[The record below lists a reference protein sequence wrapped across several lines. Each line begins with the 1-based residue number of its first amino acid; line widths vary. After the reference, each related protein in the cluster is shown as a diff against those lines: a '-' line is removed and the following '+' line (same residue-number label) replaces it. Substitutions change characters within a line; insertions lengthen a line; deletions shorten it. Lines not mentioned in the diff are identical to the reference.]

1 MRTKE
6 EFRKIVAD
14 QFTNVLEEKELDWVK
29 EWHTNSI
36 PLNAVSNHQYRGV
49 NQFYLSIIA
58 MTKGWKDPRWMTF
71 NQIAKIDKQAMI
83 RKGEHAFDVEYW
95 FVRDRTKKFGDKQA
109 FISFPDARKL
119 IKEGKRQPEDFQP
132 VAKYFKVFNAE
143 QVEGL
148 PSMKTEQENKPEIN
162 QAELVDRLS
171 QEMLVPIN
179 FDGGNNAY
187 YSPKE
192 DAIHLPA
199 IESFKSEYAFNS
211 TALHELAHST
221 GHPDRLNRSIKNI
234 FGSEDYA
241 FEELIAEMTSCFMA
255 LETVPPES
263 LDEDNLSKYTQNH
276 RAYIQSWAQSIKEKP
291 DILFKAIKEAEHAA
305 DYMDMKAGL
314 MTHLDYLSRYRAD
327 QQLVLEGEVAPVLT
341 DNNTLPQP
349 SLGQS
354 GLLAAKV
361 TSRKL
366 HIG

>member
-6 EFRKIVAD
+6 EFRKMVAE
-14 QFTNVLEEKELDWVK
+14 QFTNVLEEKDLDWVK
-29 EWHTNSI
+29 EWHTNSV
-36 PLNAVSNHQYRGV
+36 PLNAVSNHQYRGI
-49 NQFYLSIIA
+49 NQFYLSVIS
-58 MTKGWKDPRWMTF
+58 MTKGWKDPRCMTF
-71 NQIAKIDKQAMI
+71 NQIAKIDKKAMV

-95 FVRDRTKKFGDKQA
+95 FVRDRTKKFGEKDA

-119 IKEGKRQPEDFQP
+119 LKEGKRQPEDFQP

-143 QVEGL
+143 QVQGL
-148 PSMKTEQENKPEIN
+148 PVMKVEQENKVEIN
-162 QAELVDRLS
+162 QTDLVNTLS
-171 QEMLVPIN
+171 QEMNVPIN
-179 FDGGNNAY
+179 FDGGDNAY

-255 LETVPPES
+255 LETVSPES
-263 LDEDNLSKYTQNH
+263 LDESNLSKYTENH
-276 RAYIQSWAQSIKEKP
+276 KAYVQSWAQSIKDKP

-314 MTHLDYLSRYRAD
+314 LSHLEYLHRYQKD
-327 QQLVLEGEVAPVLT
+327 QPLDIEDNLELSM
-341 DNNTLPQP
+341 NNDHLIPNN
-349 SLGQS
+349 
-354 GLLAAKV
+354 GLKTVKSPAH
-361 TSRKL
+361 KL
-366 HIG
+366 QM

>member
-6 EFRKIVAD
+6 EFRKIVAE
-14 QFTNVLEEKELDWVK
+14 QFTNVLNEKDLDWVK
-29 EWHTNSI
+29 EWHTTAVPI
-36 PLNAVSNHQYRGV
+36 NAVSSHQYRGI

-71 NQIAKIDKQAMI
+71 NQIAKIDKKAMV

-95 FVRDRTKKFGDKQA
+95 FVKDRAKRFGEKDA

-148 PSMKTEQENKPEIN
+148 PPMKIEQENKVEIN
-162 QAELVDRLS
+162 QADLVNTLS
-171 QEMLVPIN
+171 QEMNVPIN
-179 FDGGNNAY
+179 FDGGDNAY

-199 IESFKSEYAFNS
+199 IESFKNEYAYNS

-221 GHPDRLNRSIKNI
+221 GHPDRLDRSIKNI
-234 FGSEDYA
+234 FGSEDYV

-255 LETVPPES
+255 LETVSPGS
-263 LDEDNLSKYTQNH
+263 LDESNLSKYTENH
-276 RAYIQSWAQSIKEKP
+276 KAYVQSWAQAIKDKP

-314 MTHLDYLSRYRAD
+314 LSHLDYLHRYQED
-327 QQLVLEGEVAPVLT
+327 QPLEQNEENGFVKAAILSPTINANGLVT
-341 DNNTLPQP
+341 
-349 SLGQS
+349 
-354 GLLAAKV
+354 AKAV
-361 TSRKL
+361 PTKL
-366 HIG
+366 HL

>member
-14 QFTNVLEEKELDWVK
+14 QFTNVLEEKDLDWVK
-29 EWHTNSI
+29 EWHTNSV

-71 NQIAKIDKQAMI
+71 NQIAKIDKKAMV

-95 FVRDRTKKFGDKQA
+95 FVRDRTKKFGDEQA

-148 PSMKTEQENKPEIN
+148 PAMKTEQENKPEIN

-179 FDGGNNAY
+179 YDGGDNAY

-199 IESFKSEYAFNS
+199 IDSFKSEYALNS
-211 TALHELAHST
+211 TALHELAHSS

-305 DYMDMKAGL
+305 DFMDMKAGL

-327 QQLVLEGEVAPVLT
+327 QPLVLEGETAPVMT
-341 DNNTLPQP
+341 DKTVLPQP
-349 SLGQS
+349 ALGHS
-354 GLLAAKV
+354 GLVTAKAP
-361 TSRKL
+361 SRKL
-366 HIG
+366 HV

>member
-6 EFRKIVAD
+6 EFRKIVAE
-14 QFTNVLEEKELDWVK
+14 QFTNVLNEKDLDWVK
-29 EWHTNSI
+29 EWHTTAVPI
-36 PLNAVSNHQYRGV
+36 NAVSSHQYRGI

-71 NQIAKIDKQAMI
+71 NQIAKIDKKAMV

-95 FVRDRTKKFGDKQA
+95 FVKDRTKRFGEKDV

-148 PSMKTEQENKPEIN
+148 PPMKIEQENKVEIN
-162 QAELVDRLS
+162 QADLVNTLS
-171 QEMLVPIN
+171 QEMNVPIN
-179 FDGGNNAY
+179 FDGGDNAY

-192 DAIHLPA
+192 DAIHLSA

-255 LETVPPES
+255 LETVSPES
-263 LDEDNLSKYTQNH
+263 LDESNLSKYTENH
-276 RAYIQSWAQSIKEKP
+276 KAYVQSWAQSIKDKP

-314 MTHLDYLSRYRAD
+314 LSHIDYLHRYQKD
-327 QQLVLEGEVAPVLT
+327 QPLEMEGETKPLIT
-341 DNNTLPQP
+341 NQPLLPEN
-349 SLGQS
+349 
-354 GLLAAKV
+354 GLVAAKQAPK
-361 TSRKL
+361 TL
-366 HIG
+366 HI

>member
-6 EFRKIVAD
+6 EFRKMVAE
-14 QFTNVLEEKELDWVK
+14 QFTNVLEEKDLDWVK
-29 EWHTNSI
+29 EWHTNSV
-36 PLNAVSNHQYRGV
+36 PLNAVSNHQYRGI
-49 NQFYLSIIA
+49 NQFYLSVIS

-71 NQIAKIDKQAMI
+71 NQIAKIDKKAMV

-95 FVRDRTKKFGDKQA
+95 FVRDRTKKFGEKDA

-119 IKEGKRQPEDFQP
+119 LKEGKRQPEDFQP

-143 QVEGL
+143 QVQGL
-148 PSMKTEQENKPEIN
+148 PPMKVEQENKVEIN
-162 QAELVDRLS
+162 QTDLVNTLS
-171 QEMLVPIN
+171 QEMNVPIN
-179 FDGGNNAY
+179 FDGGDNAY

-192 DAIHLPA
+192 DAIHLPTV
-199 IESFKSEYAFNS
+199 ESFKSEYAFNS

-255 LETVPPES
+255 LETVSPES
-263 LDEDNLSKYTQNH
+263 LDESNLSKYTENH
-276 RAYIQSWAQSIKEKP
+276 KAYVQSWAQSIKDKP

-314 MTHLDYLSRYRAD
+314 LSHLEYLHRYQKD
-327 QQLVLEGEVAPVLT
+327 QPLDIEDNLELSM
-341 DNNTLPQP
+341 NNDHLIPNN
-349 SLGQS
+349 
-354 GLLAAKV
+354 GLKTVKSPA
-361 TSRKL
+361 RKL
-366 HIG
+366 QM

>member
-6 EFRKIVAD
+6 EFRKMVAE
-14 QFTNVLEEKELDWVK
+14 QFTNVLEEKDLNWVK
-29 EWHTNSI
+29 EWHTNSV
-36 PLNAVSNHQYRGV
+36 PLNAVSNHQYRGI

-71 NQIAKIDKQAMI
+71 NQIAKIDKKAMV
-83 RKGEHAFDVEYW
+83 RNGEHAFDVEYW
-95 FVRDRTKKFGDKQA
+95 FVRDRTKKFGEKDA

-119 IKEGKRQPEDFQP
+119 LKDGKRQPDDFQP
-132 VAKYFKVFNAE
+132 IAKYFKVFNAE
-143 QVEGL
+143 QVQGL
-148 PSMKTEQENKPEIN
+148 PPMKIEQENKVKIN
-162 QAELVDRLS
+162 QADLVNTLS
-171 QEMLVPIN
+171 QEMNVPIN
-179 FDGGNNAY
+179 NDGGDNAY

-199 IESFKSEYAFNS
+199 IESFKSEYAYNS

-255 LETVPPES
+255 LETLPPES
-263 LDEDNLSKYTQNH
+263 LDEDNLGKYTENH
-276 RAYIQSWAQSIKEKP
+276 KAYVQSWAQSIKDKP

-305 DYMDMKAGL
+305 DFMDMKAGI
-314 MTHLDYLSRYRAD
+314 MTHLEYVRRY
-327 QQLVLEGEVAPVLT
+327 QKGPMPELEGETQDLIINKPLLS
-341 DNNTLPQP
+341 NN
-349 SLGQS
+349 
-354 GLLAAKV
+354 GLVAAKQAP
-361 TSRKL
+361 RKL

>member
-6 EFRKIVAD
+6 EFRKIVAE
-14 QFTNVLEEKELDWVK
+14 QFTNVLNEKDLDWVK
-29 EWHTNSI
+29 EWHTTAVPI
-36 PLNAVSNHQYRGV
+36 NAVSSHQYRGI

-71 NQIAKIDKQAMI
+71 NQIAKIDKKAMV

-95 FVRDRTKKFGDKQA
+95 FVKDRTKRFGEKDA

-148 PSMKTEQENKPEIN
+148 PPMKIEQENKVEIN
-162 QAELVDRLS
+162 QADLVNTLS
-171 QEMLVPIN
+171 QEMNVPIN
-179 FDGGNNAY
+179 FDGGDNAY

-255 LETVPPES
+255 LETVSPES
-263 LDEDNLSKYTQNH
+263 LDESNLSKYTENH
-276 RAYIQSWAQSIKEKP
+276 KAYVQSWAQSIKDKP

-314 MTHLDYLSRYRAD
+314 LSHLDYLHRYQKD
-327 QQLVLEGEVAPVLT
+327 QPLEMEGEIKPLIT
-341 DNNTLPQP
+341 NQP
-349 SLGQS
+349 LLSEN
-354 GLLAAKV
+354 GLAQAK
-361 TSRKL
+361 SIPKKL
-366 HIG
+366 RII